1 MFGRTPEEDFVNHPG
16 ARARG
21 RQGGG
26 SWALLLLVLAALGGF
41 FFWAYSFEIEE
52 VTRGMGRVIPSS
64 QVQVVQAPQ
73 GGIVAAIEVREGDIV
88 EAGDVLVQIDDTSLA
103 ADRGELL
110 EREAALLAET
120 LRGEAEAAQAET
132 LDFPPELEE
141 RAPLATAAER
151 EVFTSRRAQ
160 LERELQVLRDQLDQ
174 RRAAL
179 DELRETRARSEAVIA
194 PLSEELAMTAD
205 LAARGAVPQIEL
217 LRLRSRMAE
226 VEGDLRVAAASAPKL
241 EAAVREAETRI
252 DSARSAYVLAAR
264 ERLARLQV
272 ELAVVQETLTAA
284 TDRVARTLLRAPV
297 RGTVNALDGLTL
309 GAVVERGAPLAEIV
323 PLDDG
328 LLIEAD
334 IRPSDVAFIRPGDRA
349 SVKITAYDYLVYGAL
364 EGRVARIGANTIQ
377 GREGEELFRV
387 VVETAGGL
395 RAADGAEL
403 PIIPGMVAQ
412 IDIQTGRKT
421 VLSYLAKPL
430 LRARAEALR
439 EP

>member
-1 MFGRTPEEDFVNHPG
+1 MFGRGPEEDFVNDPA
-16 ARARG
+16 ARPRG
-21 RQGGG
+21 GRGGG
-26 SWALLLLVLAALGGF
+26 SWALLLLVAAALGGF
-41 FFWAYSFEIEE
+41 AYWAYSFEIEE

-88 EAGDVLVQIDDTSLA
+88 EAGDVLVQIDDTSVA

-110 EREAALLAET
+110 EREAALLAEA
-120 LRGEAEAAQAET
+120 LRLEAEAAQAEA
-132 LDFPPELEE
+132 LDFPPELAA
-141 RAPLATAAER
+141 RAPLATAAEGQ
-151 EVFTSRRAQ
+151 VFTSRRAQ

-179 DELRETRARSEAVIA
+179 EELRATRTRTEAVIA
-194 PLSEELAMTAD
+194 PLSEELALTED

-226 VEGDLRVAAASAPKL
+226 LQGDLQVAAASAPKL

-264 ERLARLQV
+264 ERLAKLQV
-272 ELAVVQETLTAA
+272 ELAVVQESLTAA
-284 TDRVARTLLRAPV
+284 SDRVSRTLLRAPV
-297 RGTVNALDGLTL
+297 RGTVNALGGLTL

-364 EGRVARIGANTIQ
+364 KGTVARIGANTIR
-377 GREGEELFRV
+377 GAEGEELFRV
-387 VVETAGGL
+387 VVETSGGL
-395 RAADGAEL
+395 HAADGAEL

-412 IDIQTGRKT
+412 VDVQTGRKT